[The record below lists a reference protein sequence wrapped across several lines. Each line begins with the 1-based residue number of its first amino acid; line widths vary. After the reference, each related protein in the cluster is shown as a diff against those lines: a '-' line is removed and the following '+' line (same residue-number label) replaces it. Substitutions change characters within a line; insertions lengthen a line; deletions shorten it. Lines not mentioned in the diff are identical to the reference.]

1 MPWFSTMANGY
12 YVLTDYDGRPKPT
25 MMAYSALEQQLDGAV
40 AFGVRRRN
48 GFKSHMVSK
57 GNGSMAV
64 VWSEQ
69 ERRFAVDGARV
80 LDLMG
85 TEMTKPVLHSGEPV
99 YVVAPQL
106 PCGQLEPRLN
116 SALTAN
122 D

>member
-48 GFKSHMVSK
+48 GFTTHLFSK